1 LILLILQEI
10 ITKSYL
16 KIKYRISDKL
26 YLKIYGVIYE
36 ECYLFALIFAS
47 VLFSLDAVTSDEDTN
62 ACEENT
68 IINEK
73 VLQKVLI

>member
-1 LILLILQEI
+1 M
-10 ITKSYL
+10 KNA
-16 KIKYRISDKL
+16 
-26 YLKIYGVIYE
+26 
-36 ECYLFALIFAS
+36 YLFALIFVS

-62 ACEENT
+62 ACEENK

>member
-1 LILLILQEI
+1 MELFM
-10 ITKSYL
+10 KNA
-16 KIKYRISDKL
+16 
-26 YLKIYGVIYE
+26 
-36 ECYLFALIFAS
+36 YLFALIFVS